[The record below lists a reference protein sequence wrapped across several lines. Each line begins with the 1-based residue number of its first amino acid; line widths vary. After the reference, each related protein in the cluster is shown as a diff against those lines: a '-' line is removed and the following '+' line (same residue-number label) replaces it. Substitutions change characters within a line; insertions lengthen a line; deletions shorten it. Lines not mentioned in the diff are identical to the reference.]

1 MHCGD
6 CRFWFQPAT
15 QCRRNAPMP
24 ARTNDAK
31 QATHWP
37 QVAANDWCGEYQ
49 PGYIDRP
56 MPGVAEGR
64 RPEAAH

>member
-6 CRFWFQPAT
+6 CRFWNQPAT

-24 ARTNDAK
+24 NHASGK
-31 QATHWP
+31 QAINWP
-37 QVAANDWCGEYQ
+37 QVAADDWCGEYQ

-56 MPGVAEGR
+56 MPSATEGR
-64 RPEAAH
+64 RPEAPH